1 MSWRKIPFCLCV
13 LYEFEGLKVIA
24 FTELIVSVSI
34 AVIHYNPCLAIDAL
48 ANPYSFYCFLRLV
61 YVPLQLCPLAFPDD
75 AVRDSDVAW

>member
-48 ANPYSFYCFLRLV
+48 ASGERNCYVYALPTAEYRRLATLR
-61 YVPLQLCPLAFPDD
+61 
-75 AVRDSDVAW
+75 R